1 MVDKKVLQKQ
11 MGERLY
17 AIRTALKWSQQYA
30 AEKCE
35 LSQQTISQAESG
47 KIGLLPDSILKIC
60 LAYGISADYLFT
72 GNEDSNVLI
81 LDKAI
86 RELDAETLVQFK
98 CITEHFLEAL
108 RTKSKAEVTD
118 KR

>member
-1 MVDKKVLQKQ
+1 MVDKKALQKQ

-17 AIRTALKWSQQYA
+17 TIRTALKWSQQYA

-60 LAYGISADYLFT
+60 LAYGIGADYLFT
-72 GNEDSNVLI
+72 GNEDSNVLV
-81 LDKAI
+81 LDRAI
-86 RELDAETLVQFK
+86 RNLDTETFMQFK
-98 CITEHFLEAL
+98 GMTEHFLEAL
-108 RTKSKAEVTD
+108 RTQGRKEATD
-118 KR
+118 MN